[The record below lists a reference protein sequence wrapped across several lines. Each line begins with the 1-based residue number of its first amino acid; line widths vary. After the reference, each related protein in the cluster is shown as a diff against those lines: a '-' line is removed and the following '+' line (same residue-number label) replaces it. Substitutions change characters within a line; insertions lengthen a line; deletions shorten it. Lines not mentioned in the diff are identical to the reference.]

1 MYIIIQFKGDIMK
14 NLVFKIEKKF
24 FSILIL
30 LITFSSVASYA
41 DTIEIRNGVKT
52 TFADKPIS
60 LVDTIDKSYSFKW
73 ALDRKGNWKLY
84 IRRLNGRL
92 IGLSN
97 VWVNLDRT
105 IHDPDGSN
113 RYVIDYYYFD
123 MNGNLVTG
131 WYVDVNKNYY
141 YLQTD
146 EKELGRMARGWQK
159 IGDEYYYFNLNG
171 ILLRDTITPDGFHV
185 DAYGRW
191 K

>member
-1 MYIIIQFKGDIMK
+1 MK